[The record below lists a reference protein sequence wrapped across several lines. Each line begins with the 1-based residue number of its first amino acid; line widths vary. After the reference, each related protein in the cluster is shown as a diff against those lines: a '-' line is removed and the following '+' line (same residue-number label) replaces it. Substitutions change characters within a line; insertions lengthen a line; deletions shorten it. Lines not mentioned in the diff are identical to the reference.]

1 MIKRL
6 IFDLDNTLID
16 WKEEYWGAVE
26 KSFEDL
32 GLEYTSEDMD
42 AVKHAID
49 IYEDG
54 RNITYNK
61 EKMQKTI
68 EKYNKRE
75 TS

>member
-32 GLEYTSEDMD
+32 GLEYTSKDMD
-42 AVKHAID
+42 AVKRAID
-49 IYEDG
+49 I
-54 RNITYNK
+54 
-61 EKMQKTI
+61 
-68 EKYNKRE
+68 
-75 TS
+75 